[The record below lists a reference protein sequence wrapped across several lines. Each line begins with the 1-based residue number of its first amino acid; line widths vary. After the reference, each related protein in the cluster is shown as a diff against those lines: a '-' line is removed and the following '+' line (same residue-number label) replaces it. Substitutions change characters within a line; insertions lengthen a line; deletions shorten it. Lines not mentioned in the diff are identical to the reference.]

1 MSTRQLCLVF
11 MMLPCPLCM
20 CLFPGD
26 KVETAISIAFSC
38 HLFTPDMG
46 ILEFRESD
54 YVHGKTV
61 VDVQNVS

>member
-1 MSTRQLCLVF
+1 
-11 MMLPCPLCM
+11 M
-20 CLFPGD
+20 CCACAFPSGD

-54 YVHGKTV
+54 FELGKTT
-61 VDVQNVS
+61 VDIQNVSDLSCVCVCFD